1 PVRAARRVRVRARG
15 RRQGGHALAE
25 RGAGAGPHRTR
36 HRSNRMSVSKD
47 PQALLDSAT
56 AWWRTEIIDI
66 APGRIQVRGY
76 PIEQL
81 IGQLDFVSM
90 IWLMLRGELPTPVQG
105 GLLQAA
111 LVASVDHGP
120 QAPSIAIARM
130 AATCGVGVNNAMAS
144 GINSL

>member
-1 PVRAARRVRVRARG
+1 
-15 RRQGGHALAE
+15 
-25 RGAGAGPHRTR
+25 
-36 HRSNRMSVSKD
+36 MSVSKD

-120 QAPSIAIARM
+120 HARPTATARLAPPAGGGA
-130 AATCGVGVNNAMAS
+130 N
-144 GINSL
+144 